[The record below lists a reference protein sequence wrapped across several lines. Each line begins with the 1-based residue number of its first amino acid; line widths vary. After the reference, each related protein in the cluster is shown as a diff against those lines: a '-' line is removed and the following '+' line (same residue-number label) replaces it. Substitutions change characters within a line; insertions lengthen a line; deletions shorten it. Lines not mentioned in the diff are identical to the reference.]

1 MNPLVTIIMATYNR
15 AHLIAETLQSI
26 QKQSYKNW
34 ECLIVDD
41 GGADNTAEVLQP
53 LLASDARI
61 QYLQRPNTYKKG
73 LPGCRNYG
81 LDLAKGNYIIFFDD
95 DDIVHPDNLKIG
107 IELLT
112 QNLEFLFCHY
122 NKKPFEGQ
130 FNYNQLQSIGTFN
143 KIDTD
148 VDFIEKMVTNVIPVA
163 SCTVLF
169 KAQCFATIR
178 FVESLQYAE
187 EWECFQRVFCNYY
200 KGVLI
205 DAVLYFNRKHPN
217 SNTGEFYNND
227 PIRMASKKEA
237 IQLVAE
243 ILVSK
248 NKLTDAILKYLI
260 GYALAFRDVQ
270 LLKILMTIAKV
281 SIEKRL
287 YLTLKFIAYPL
298 WKQYKKLVKKIK

>member
-15 AHLIAETLQSI
+15 AHFIVETLQSI
-26 QKQSYKNW
+26 QKQRYINW
-34 ECLIVDD
+34 ECLIIDD
-41 GGADNTAEVLQP
+41 GGIDDTLEVLQP
-53 LLASDARI
+53 ILDNDIRFH
-61 QYLQRPNTYKKG
+61 YLKRPNTYKKG

-81 LDLAKGNYIIFFDD
+81 LDVAKGNYIIFFDD

-112 QNLEFLFCHY
+112 QNSEFLFCHY

-130 FNYNQLQSIGTFN
+130 FNYNELQSIGTFN
-143 KIDTD
+143 KMDTD
-148 VDFIEKMVTNVIPVA
+148 FTFIEKMVTNVIPVA

-169 KAQCFATIR
+169 KAQCFSTIR

-187 EWECFQRVFCNYY
+187 EWECFQRVFCNHY

-227 PIRMASKKEA
+227 PIRIASKKEA

-243 ILVSK
+243 NLASK
-248 NKLTDAILKYLI
+248 NKLNTSILNYLV
-260 GYALAFRDVQ
+260 GFALAFRDVQ
-270 LLKILMTIAKV
+270 LLKTLMTIAKV
-281 SIEKRL
+281 SVEKRL
-287 YLTLKFIAYPL
+287 YLTLKFKMYPL
-298 WKQYKKLVKKIK
+298 WKQYKKMVKKIK